1 MNNQDLAKQIITH
14 VGGESNVISLVHCA
28 TRLRFKL
35 KDKSKANK
43 AALEKTQGVITVVE
57 SAGQLQVVIGNNV
70 GLVYAQIMKDTNL
83 EDDEKKGGNTEKSNS
98 SVLDKAIDLISG
110 IFSPLL
116 GAFAGAGL
124 LKGLLA
130 LFVQLGWLDAANG
143 TYIILNAAADSTFY
157 FLPILLGFTS
167 ARKFQANPFVA
178 VAIAGALVYP
188 SILDAFN
195 NAQQIAFL
203 GIPVTLINYTSSVIP
218 ILLAVWIL
226 SYVEKLLRSII
237 HESVRNIFVPM
248 LALVIVVPL
257 TFLIFGPVGNT
268 ISQGVASGYTWV
280 YNLSPLIAGIIA
292 GAFWQVFVIFGVH
305 WGFIPIMLNNLT
317 TVGYDTMMPM
327 LAAAVL
333 SQAGA
338 GLGVFLKSRN
348 KQTKALAGSTTIASV
363 FGITEPLVYGITLK
377 FKKPF
382 IYACISGAVGGAII
396 GAGGGRGFG
405 FAFPS
410 LLAIPTYIG
419 SGFTATMIG
428 MTVAFILA
436 AVLVLVLGFNE
447 DTEENTAA
455 SGNSALG
462 IAAPLPGSE
471 ILVNKEVIV
480 SPLDGKIIPLEQL
493 PDEAIASGA
502 MGKGIV
508 IEPSSGRLTSPVN
521 GTVTTVFPTGHA
533 IGITSNNGAELLIHV
548 GVNTVKLKGQFFDKK
563 VKEGDRVKQGDLLLD
578 FDVEQIRA
586 AGFVTATPI
595 IVTNSASY
603 LDVLKTDKSE
613 AKHNDY
619 LLTVVNH
626 SLKED
631 HEHEDK

>member
-14 VGGESNVISLVHCA
+14 VGGESNVISLIHCA

-43 AALEKTQGVITVVE
+43 AALEKTQGIITVVE

-70 GLVYAQIMKDTNL
+70 GQVYAQIMKDTNL
-83 EDDEKKGGNTEKSNS
+83 EDDEKKGDRRERSNS

-130 LFVQLGWLDAANG
+130 LFVLLGWLDATTG
-143 TYIILNAAADSTFY
+143 TYMILNAAADSTFY

-188 SILDAFN
+188 SILEAFN

-218 ILLAVWIL
+218 ILLAVWIQ

-268 ISQGVASGYTWV
+268 ISQALASGYTWV
-280 YNLSPLIAGIIA
+280 YNLSPLIAGVIA

-305 WGFIPIMLNNLT
+305 WGFMPIMLNNLA

-327 LAAAVL
+327 LAAAGL
-333 SQAGA
+333 AQAGA

-348 KQTKALAGSTTIASV
+348 KQTKALAGSTTIAGV
-363 FGITEPLVYGITLK
+363 FGVTEPLIYGITLK

-405 FAFPS
+405 FAFPG

-436 AVLVLVLGFNE
+436 AALVLILGFKE
-447 DTEENTAA
+447 ETEENTAA
-455 SGNSALG
+455 SGNALG
-462 IAAPLPGSE
+462 NAASLPGTESPVDKE
-471 ILVNKEVIV
+471 IIV
-480 SPLDGKIIPLEQL
+480 SPLNGKIMPLEQL

-521 GTVTTVFPTGHA
+521 GTITTVFPTGHA
-533 IGITSNNGAELLIHV
+533 IGITSDEGAELLIHV

-619 LLTVVNH
+619 LLTIVNH

-631 HEHEDK
+631 HVHEDK

>member
-1 MNNQDLAKQIITH
+1 MNNQDLAKQIITQ

-35 KDKSKANK
+35 KDKSRANK
-43 AALEKTQGVITVVE
+43 AALEKMEGVITVVE

-70 GLVYAQIMKDTNL
+70 GQVYAQIMKDTNL
-83 EDDEKKGGNTEKSNS
+83 EDAERKGGNTERSNS

-130 LFVQLGWLDAANG
+130 LFVQLSWLDAANG
-143 TYIILNAAADSTFY
+143 TYMILNAAADSTFY

-218 ILLAVWIL
+218 ILLAVWIQ

-268 ISQGVASGYTWV
+268 ISQAVASGYTWV

-333 SQAGA
+333 AQAGA
-338 GLGVFLKSRN
+338 GLGVFLKSKN
-348 KQTKALAGSTTIASV
+348 KQTKALAGSTTIAGV

-419 SGFTATMIG
+419 SGFTTTMIG
-428 MTVAFILA
+428 ITVAFILA
-436 AVLVLVLGFNE
+436 IVLVLILGFKE
-447 DTEENTAA
+447 ETEENTAA
-455 SGNSALG
+455 SGNALG
-462 IAAPLPGSE
+462 NAAPLPGTES
-471 ILVNKEVIV
+471 LVDKEVIV
-480 SPLDGKIIPLEQL
+480 SPLNGKIMPLELL

-508 IEPSSGRLTSPVN
+508 IEPSSGRLTSPVS

-533 IGITSNNGAELLIHV
+533 IGITSDEGVELLIHV

-619 LLTVVNH
+619 LLTIVNH

-631 HEHEDK
+631 HVYEDK